1 MADCC
6 MLLYPKYLFH
16 FPTCHGTWTQFI
28 TVEASLAEIA
38 VDMDEA
44 ELWNRAGLVSVPPVC
59 RPGLQRLWQ
68 CKRCKG

>member
-1 MADCC
+1 M
-6 MLLYPKYLFH
+6 
-16 FPTCHGTWTQFI
+16 
-28 TVEASLAEIA
+28 EASLAEIA